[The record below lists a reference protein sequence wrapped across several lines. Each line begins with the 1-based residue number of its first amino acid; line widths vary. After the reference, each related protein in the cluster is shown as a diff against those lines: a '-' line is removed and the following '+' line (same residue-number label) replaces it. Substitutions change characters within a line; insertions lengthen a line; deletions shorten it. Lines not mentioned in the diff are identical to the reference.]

1 MRDDDDP
8 DFADADEGP
17 DDLTANMFGD
27 DPAPAPAPSAA
38 PSAYLVLA
46 RKYRPQTFE
55 DLIGQEAMVRT
66 LTSAFRTGRIAQ
78 AYMLT
83 GVRGVGKTTTAR
95 LIARAL
101 NYASDTIHAPS
112 VSLDPPGRHCAAIA
126 ASRHPD
132 VFEMDA
138 ASHTGV
144 GDMRDILD
152 GVRYGPIEARAKVYI
167 IDEVHMLSTHAFNA
181 LLKTLEEPPPH
192 AKFIFATTEIRKV
205 PVTVLSRCQRF
216 DLRRVEPDRLAE
228 HLAGICAKE
237 GVKVDAE
244 GLALI
249 ARAAEGSVRDALSL
263 LDQAIV
269 LGGGSGTPVSGAQ
282 VRDML
287 GLADRSRVLDLL
299 DAVMKPDAAAALT
312 ELRAQYDAGADP
324 AVILRDLLDAIHDVA
339 RARVLGAQ
347 ALGGPSDQS
356 TRLAALAERT
366 TPASASRMWQLLL
379 KGHEDT
385 QRAPD
390 ALQCAEMTVIR
401 AVAAAGL
408 PPPELAAMLASG
420 QAVAAGQPGAAAPS
434 APSGAHGSS
443 AQPVIARL
451 DDILDLL
458 GAARE
463 IGLKTEVM
471 RFFRLV
477 ALEPGRITWVP
488 APGAPQDLGGRLAK
502 FLKDTTGETWALATP
517 EGVSGGET
525 ARERA
530 DRERAEAIAAAERL
544 PAGPAAMSAF
554 PGAQVVDVTPP
565 PADIIDLNATRL
577 RERTGS

>member
-8 DFADADEGP
+8 DFADEDEGP

-27 DPAPAPAPSAA
+27 PPPAPAPAPASSGA

-66 LTSAFRTGRIAQ
+66 LTQAFKTGRIAQ

-101 NYASDTIHAPS
+101 NYASDTINAPS
-112 VSLDPPGRHCAAIA
+112 VNLDPPGRHCAAIA

-269 LGGGSGTPVSGAQ
+269 LGGGGDAPVSGAQ

-299 DAVMKPDAAAALT
+299 DAVMKPDAATALV

-324 AVILRDLLDAIHDVA
+324 AVILRDLLDATHDVA

-356 TRLAALAERT
+356 GRLAALAERT
-366 TPASASRMWQLLL
+366 TPASVSRLWQLLL
-379 KGHEDT
+379 KGHEDA

-401 AVAAAGL
+401 AAAAAGL
-408 PPPELAAMLASG
+408 PPPEMAALIASG
-420 QAVAAGQPGAAAPS
+420 QAAASAAPAPAAPS
-434 APSGAHGSS
+434 GSS
-443 AQPVIARL
+443 AGPAAAITRL
-451 DDILDLL
+451 DDILDML
-458 GAARE
+458 GEARE
-463 IGLKTEVM
+463 IGLKTEVT

-502 FLKDTTGETWALATP
+502 FLKETTGETWTLATP
-517 EGVSGGET
+517 EGVTGGES

-544 PAGPAAMSAF
+544 PEVQAVLAAF
-554 PGAQVVDVTPP
+554 PGAQVIEVTPP
-565 PADIIDLNATRL
+565 PADVIDLNATR
-577 RERTGS
+577 RQERTGS